1 MKKTLFL
8 LLLPVLM
15 GFCSCSRLTPEQAKE
30 AVTHGVQDQ
39 VPLLVQ
45 QLYFIDDIKV
55 DSMRIIVAQEPMSG
69 YLYTTWTTKGIST
82 PIIVDV
88 TDIHRSKEAK
98 GYIEWTADWESA
110 GKAYVM
116 NTLFGD
122 LL

>member
-1 MKKTLFL
+1 MKRKLFL
-8 LLLPVLM
+8 LLLSILI
-15 GFCSCSRLTPEQAKE
+15 GFCSCGRLTPEQAKE
-30 AVTHGVQDQ
+30 AVTRGVQNQ

-45 QLYFIDDIKV
+45 QLYFIDDIKA
-55 DSMRIIVAQEPMSG
+55 DSMRIIVDQEPMSG

-110 GKAYVM
+110 GKAYIM
-116 NTLFGD
+116 NTLFND